1 MSEENK
7 LIPTMSSVYS
17 DLPFGEQLVLWGVR
31 MWTKAFNQGSN
42 SNDIIQKGFRL
53 AGVPESYISLDTIM
67 HIIATSG
74 EGIIDIRCTG
84 CSSISIDE
92 HRIIGA
98 FAAYQSSEN
107 HTNGDEYLSL
117 WLPPASLRIA
127 RGSAFKLANSFYDG
141 GLMLRP
147 RPWTQAISIDIHDCL
162 QEPTNRY
169 SVH

>member
-1 MSEENK
+1 MLFGLCETLEER
-7 LIPTMSSVYS
+7 
-17 DLPFGEQLVLWGVR
+17 EELVLER
-31 MWTKAFNQGSN
+31 F
-42 SNDIIQKGFRL
+42 
-53 AGVPESYISLDTIM
+53 
-67 HIIATSG
+67 ATS
-74 EGIIDIRCTG
+74 
-84 CSSISIDE
+84 SSISIDE

-127 RGSAFKLANSFYDG
+127 RDSAFKLANSFYDG

-147 RPWTQAISIDIHDCL
+147 RPWTQAISIDNHDCL